1 MQALSRIQGAA
12 TFASRFQTMKL
23 NPRASPEVYPWG
35 ADTRLTLKKV
45 RAFSNVVREEKKE
58 DKRDE
63 KKKHI
68 DQSNFFVFCEKTTGV
83 AQFRAGSPGKSEFSL
98 DRLAGLFAMQCLVR
112 GHDPNDFVVLVP
124 AKKEI
129 AGELVS
135 RAKDLLEE
143 GRAVA
148 GPASLSPRQ
157 REILHSV
164 LCNRANKEIASKLNI
179 TVRTVKFHISSLLSK
194 FGVDNRTDLARRA
207 AGLLRPAVL
216 DGGSGLGPQAVAR
229 EHAQGAEGYGHL
241 RPELASTDVRV
252 EHKSRSIRFGRMAT
266 A

>member
-1 MQALSRIQGAA
+1 M
-12 TFASRFQTMKL
+12 
-23 NPRASPEVYPWG
+23 
-35 ADTRLTLKKV
+35 RLTLKKL

-58 DKRDE
+58 DKKDE
-63 KKKHI
+63 KKKHV
-68 DQSNFFVFCEKTTGV
+68 DQSNLFVFCEKTTGV
-83 AQFRAGSPGKSEFSL
+83 AQFRAGSPSESEFSL

-124 AKKEI
+124 ARKEI

-148 GPASLSPRQ
+148 GPSSLSPRQ
-157 REILHSV
+157 KEILHSV

-216 DGGSGLGPQAVAR
+216 DEGSGLGPQGVS
-229 EHAQGAEGYGHL
+229 AEYVRDAAGEGQS
-241 RPELASTDVRV
+241 RPEPLRTDARV
-252 EHKSRSIRFGRMAT
+252 EQKSRTIRFSRVAT